1 MNGQDGRDGGA
12 PRHIA
17 FLLCPKFAMIAFMSA
32 VEPLRVANRLAG
44 RELYR
49 WSMAAPGATTV
60 TASNGMTLMVEALA
74 ETAETPDVLLIC
86 AGFEPEASWGPAL
99 AAHLRRLDRA
109 GTVLG
114 AMDTGSF
121 LLARAGLLDGHT
133 VTVHWEC
140 LDSLAERFPAVR
152 VQPFLFEI
160 GRRRMT
166 CAGGTAALD
175 MMLHMIRLEHG
186 HGLAAGASEQFIHTV
201 IRDGSADQRM
211 VVGSRLGTGHP
222 RLEAAV
228 LAMEQNLETP
238 LDAAALADR
247 VGLSLRQLQRA
258 FRDRFDVTPHAYYLN
273 LRLQRAR
280 SLVRYTAMSLGEVAV
295 ACGFNSYEH
304 FSRSYRARFARSPQA
319 DRGTAQPVASGP
331 VVRPVL

>member
-1 MNGQDGRDGGA
+1 MGVPVAEAGA
-12 PRHIA
+12 SRHIA
-17 FLLCPKFAMIAFMSA
+17 FLLCPKFSMMAFMSA
-32 VEPLRVANRLAG
+32 VEPLRVANRLAS
-44 RELYR
+44 RALYR
-49 WSMAAPGATTV
+49 WSMAAPEGATV
-60 TASNGMTLMVEALA
+60 TASNGMTLMVDRAAAALDA
-74 ETAETPDVLLIC
+74 ADILLVC
-86 AGFEPEASWGPAL
+86 AGFEPEASYHPDVAR
-99 AAHLRRLDRA
+99 ALRRLDRA
-109 GTVLG
+109 GAVLG

-175 MMLHMIRLEHG
+175 MMLHMIRLDHG
-186 HGLAAGASEQFIHTV
+186 HGLAAAVSEQFIHPG
-201 IRDGSADQRM
+201 IREGSAEQRM
-211 VVGSRLGTGHP
+211 VVGSRLGTSHP

-228 LAMEQNLETP
+228 LIMEQNLETP
-238 LDAAALADR
+238 LDAAELADR

-258 FRDRFDVTPHAYYLN
+258 FRERFDATPHAYYLN

-280 SLVRYTAMSLGEVAV
+280 SLVRYSGLPLGHVAA

-304 FSRSYRARFARSPQA
+304 FSRAYRSRFTVCPRT
-319 DRGTAQPVASGP
+319 DRGSAVPVQAGP
-331 VVRPVL
+331 TVRPTL